1 LQYHLT
7 TYGCQMNVHEAEIL
21 AGVLEDAGWTAAG
34 EPDAADLVVLLTCGV
49 RDTAEQ
55 RALGKMGELK
65 RWKLARP
72 GRLLAVGGCVP
83 QQPGSGA
90 RLADAFPHV
99 DVLFGPPNL
108 HRLPALLETTLA
120 TGQPVLE
127 ILEDLREAP
136 EHLPVRRE
144 GKVRAW
150 VTIIHGCNHACAYC
164 IVPAVRGRERSR
176 QPGAILAELAGLAR
190 EGFRE
195 AVLLGQNVNNY
206 GRDLPT
212 PGRRVDF
219 GDLLAQADQVEG
231 IARIRFTT
239 SHPANFRR
247 RFLEVM
253 AGAKRVCEHLHLP
266 VQSGSDRVL
275 RAMGRG
281 YDRAEYLELVRQV
294 REVLPAAGITTD
306 LIVGFPG
313 ETEADFEDTLRL
325 VETARFD
332 GAFTFLYSERR
343 GTRAAAMPGSVPPA
357 VRKDRLTRLNRL
369 QDRISLELSRSL
381 VGATQEVLVEGPS
394 ERNPARWAG
403 RTRAN
408 KLVTFPPD
416 GARPGDLIK
425 VKITR
430 ARTWTLEGEVEGQN
444 P

>member
-1 LQYHLT
+1 MQYHLT

-21 AGVLEDAGWTAAG
+21 AGILEDAGWTMAPG
-34 EPDAADLVVLLTCGV
+34 QDTADLVVLLTCGV

-83 QQPGSGA
+83 QQPGA
-90 RLADAFPHV
+90 VERLSADFPHV
-99 DVLFGPPNL
+99 DVVFGPPNL
-108 HRLPALLETTLA
+108 HRLPVLLEAALA
-120 TGQPVLE
+120 TGQPMLE
-127 ILEDLREAP
+127 ILEDSGDMP
-136 EHLPVRRE
+136 EYLPVRRE

-176 QPGAILAELAGLAR
+176 QPEAILDELVRLAG

-206 GRDLPT
+206 GRDLLAE
-212 PGRRVDF
+212 GRRVDF
-219 GDLLAQADQVEG
+219 GDLLSQADQVEG
-231 IARIRFTT
+231 LTRLRFTT

-253 AGAKRVCEHLHLP
+253 AGAKRICEHLHLP
-266 VQSGSDRVL
+266 AQSGSNRVL

-281 YDRAEYLELVRQV
+281 YDRDQYLELLKQV
-294 REVLPAAGITTD
+294 REVLPGAGITTD

-313 ETEADFEDTLRL
+313 ETEEDFEDTLRL
-325 VETARFD
+325 VEAARFD

-343 GTRAAAMPGSVPPA
+343 GTRAATMPDKVPPA
-357 VRKDRLTRLNRL
+357 VRKERLARLNRL
-369 QDRISLELSRSL
+369 QGQISFELNQSL
-381 VGATQEVLVEGPS
+381 VGTTQEVLVEGPS

-408 KLVTFPPD
+408 KLVTFPA
-416 GARPGDLIK
+416 GSARPGDRIG
-425 VKITR
+425 VRITR
-430 ARTWTLEGEVEGQN
+430 ARTWTLEGVVGGMRS
-444 P
+444 

>member
-1 LQYHLT
+1 
-7 TYGCQMNVHEAEIL
+7 MNAHEAEIL
-21 AGVLEDAGWTAAG
+21 AGVLEDAGWTAAPEQDG
-34 EPDAADLVVLLTCGV
+34 ADLVVLLTCGV

-83 QQPGSGA
+83 QQPGA
-90 RLADAFPHV
+90 VERLSVAFPHV
-99 DVLFGPPNL
+99 DVVFGPPNL
-108 HRLPALLETTLA
+108 HRLPALLEDARA

-127 ILEDLREAP
+127 ILDDSGPMPED
-136 EHLPVRRE
+136 LPVRRE

-150 VTIIHGCNHACAYC
+150 VTIIHGCNHRCAYC

-176 QPGAILAELAGLAR
+176 QPEAILNELVELAA

-206 GRDLPT
+206 GRDLRAT
-212 PGRRVDF
+212 DRRVDF

-231 IARIRFTT
+231 LARIRFTT

-247 RFLEVM
+247 HFLEVM
-253 AGAKRVCEHLHLP
+253 AGSRRICEHLHLP

-281 YDRAEYLELVRQV
+281 YGRAQYLELLREV
-294 REVLPAAGITTD
+294 REVLPAAGVTTD

-313 ETEADFEDTLRL
+313 ETEEDFEDTLRL
-325 VETARFD
+325 VEEARFD
-332 GAFTFLYSERR
+332 GAFTFLYSERQ
-343 GTRAAAMPGSVPPA
+343 GTRAAALPDKVPPT
-357 VRKDRLTRLNRL
+357 VREERLARLNRL
-369 QDRISLELSRSL
+369 QNRISLELSQAL
-381 VGATQEVLVEGPS
+381 VGSAQEVLVEGPS

-403 RTRAN
+403 RTRTN
-408 KLVTFPPD
+408 KLVTFPPGD
-416 GARPGDLIK
+416 ARPGDLIA
-425 VKITR
+425 VRITR
-430 ARTWTLEGEVEGQN
+430 ARTWTLEGEVGGAA